1 MGASSLPFIRYG
13 TTAGGTGSIA
23 IASAT
28 PAASTLSARA
38 NAFILTNRRYQIMT
52 RKDYELIAR
61 TLKAEVENPEHE
73 GLTGPES
80 LQIVCHELANA
91 PAGDS
96 AVKLVCPCC
105 RH

>member
-1 MGASSLPFIRYG
+1 
-13 TTAGGTGSIA
+13 
-23 IASAT
+23 
-28 PAASTLSARA
+28 
-38 NAFILTNRRYQIMT
+38 MT

-105 RH
+105 RR